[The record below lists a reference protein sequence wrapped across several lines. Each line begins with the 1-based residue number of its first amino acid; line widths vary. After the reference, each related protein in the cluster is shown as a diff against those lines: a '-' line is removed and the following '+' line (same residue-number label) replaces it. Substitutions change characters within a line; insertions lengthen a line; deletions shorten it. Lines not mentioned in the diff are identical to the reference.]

1 MAYDDPIAEWYR
13 QQAIKK
19 DAAYERLLQARRDGA
34 DKETLRRLEQAYEQ
48 AAYVGD

>member
-1 MAYDDPIAEWYR
+1 MYSDPIAEWYR
-13 QQAIKK
+13 QRAIEK

-34 DKETLRRLEQAYEQ
+34 DRETLDRLERAYEQ